1 MLELLH
7 TPLDTRIDLFLR
19 IQVHAYHY
27 TIQKIQ
33 YNTKFVKRHVA
44 HYLEVVHIVVIRY
57 KRTVRL
63 SISHTHR
70 LS

>member
-1 MLELLH
+1 MCQYFMLELLH
-7 TPLDTRIDLFLR
+7 TPLDTRIDVFLR
-19 IQVHAYHY
+19 IQVHAY
-27 TIQKIQ
+27 
-33 YNTKFVKRHVA
+33 

-57 KRTVRL
+57 NRTVRL